1 MKILNYR
8 NLSEEELRKFQDIDP
23 AVLNKVTAIIERV
36 RKNGDRAL
44 RQLTLKYDACSL
56 SCIKAD
62 LKEELKNCARLSP
75 ELKKALEQA
84 IKNLRRVARSQ
95 VGAIKQAGHFRIN
108 VQPGVIVEQKLF
120 PIKRVGIYVPGGR
133 YPLISSLYMAAVP
146 ALEAGVE
153 EIIVCTPP
161 DKTGNIPPEII
172 FLADLLG
179 IKDVYKIGGAQA
191 IAAMAL
197 GTETIKQVDKI
208 VGPGNIY
215 VSAAK
220 KLLYGKVDIDFI
232 AGPTELLLIAD
243 SSARA
248 DLIAA
253 DLLAQAEH
261 DVLARPVLVSLS
273 KKLALQVKRELEL
286 QLSQL
291 PEPRVASE
299 ALRNNGLII
308 ICSKPHQACALAN
321 LIAPE
326 HLSLFVENPE
336 KYASYLTNYGCLF
349 LGQNSAEV
357 FGDYCAGS
365 NHILPTNGASRYT
378 GGLNCLDFVKFVCQ
392 IKIEDRAVK
401 TLARTASLLAR
412 TEGLTA
418 HARSA
423 EKRLV
428 KIEIKN
434 LT

>member
-1 MKILNYR
+1 MKVFNYR
-8 NLSEEELRKFQDIDP
+8 NLPLEDLGKFQDIDP
-23 AVLNKVTAIIERV
+23 AVLEKVTAIIEQV

-44 RQLTLKYDACSL
+44 RELTLKYDACFL
-56 SCIKAD
+56 SSIKVD
-62 LKEELKNCARLSP
+62 LKEELKNCARLNP
-75 ELKKALEQA
+75 QLKKALARA
-84 IKNLRRVARSQ
+84 IKNLRRVARRQ
-95 VGAIKQAGHFRIN
+95 VKNLKRAGHFRIQP
-108 VQPGVIVEQKLF
+108 QPGVILEQKLR
-120 PIKRVGIYVPGGR
+120 PIKRAGIYVPGGR
-133 YPLISSLYMAAVP
+133 YPLISSLYMAAIP

-153 EIIVCTPP
+153 EIIICTPP

-179 IKDVYKIGGAQA
+179 LKEVYKIGGAQA

-197 GTETIKQVDKI
+197 GTETIKAVDKI

-215 VSAAK
+215 VTAAK

-232 AGPTELLLIAD
+232 AGPTELTIIAD

-248 DLIAA
+248 ELLAA

-308 ICSKPHQACALAN
+308 ICSKPQQACAIAN
-321 LIAPE
+321 RIAPE

-336 KYASYLTNYGCLF
+336 KYARSLTNYGCLF

-357 FGDYCAGS
+357 FGDYCSGS

-378 GGLNCLDFVKFVCQ
+378 GGLNCVDFFKFVYQ

-423 EKRLV
+423 ERRYPGQKG
-428 KIEIKN
+428 KI
-434 LT
+434 